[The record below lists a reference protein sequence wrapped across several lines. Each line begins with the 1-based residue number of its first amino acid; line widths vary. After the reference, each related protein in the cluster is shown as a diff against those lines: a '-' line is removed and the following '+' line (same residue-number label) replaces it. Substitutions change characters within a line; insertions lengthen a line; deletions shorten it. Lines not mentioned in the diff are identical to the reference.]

1 MFLCGFYYFLE
12 FLVKYG
18 FDLIGK
24 LYIVGGLFELGVM
37 EMLKKLYF
45 LWNLG
50 KWYNVIKGKENLY
63 YNILNF
69 KIDDIIDDC
78 V

>member
-1 MFLCGFYYFLE
+1 M
-12 FLVKYG
+12 
-18 FDLIGK
+18 
-24 LYIVGGLFELGVM
+24 YIVGGLFELGVM

>member
-1 MFLCGFYYFLE
+1 MFLCVFYYFLE
-12 FLVKYG
+12 FLVKCG